1 MEEVSVQRSKFNCSI
16 SENAL
21 TRLIGDKQVDVRG
34 WERTVCAE
42 FHTRFQIAVASPANG
57 KPGPT
62 SLGEESRFQ
71 LDERLAPIKL
81 ARLLVR
87 KPRRQFLR
95 LVRTQRPCWKR
106 RD

>member
-21 TRLIGDKQVDVRG
+21 PKVIGDKQIDVRG
-34 WERTVCAE
+34 WERTICAE
-42 FHTRFQIAVASPANG
+42 FHTRFQVAVASSANSE
-57 KPGPT
+57 PGPT
-62 SLGEESRFQ
+62 TLGEESRFQ
-71 LDERLAPIKL
+71 LDEGLAPIKL

-95 LVRTQRPCWKR
+95 FVRTQRPCWR
-106 RD
+106 GHH